1 MQRDG
6 NLVVYSKTNK
16 PCWASHTMG
25 RGQKLRLW
33 ETGEFTV
40 YGASN
45 NREWTSRDI
54 AGGRIKLPIWKPGM
68 TLFDGCESRPLWSQ
82 AYGQGNTFKDTYKSY
97 YIDSL

>member
-1 MQRDG
+1 MVWQEG
-6 NLVVYSKTNK
+6 NLFVLSTSNK
-16 PCWASHTMG
+16 ACWASHTWK

-54 AGGRIKLPIWKPGM
+54 VPARTRLPIWRAGDA
-68 TLFDGCESRPLWSQ
+68 LFDQCDRGPPAFRL
-82 AYGQGNTFKDTYKSY
+82 
-97 YIDSL
+97 

>member
-1 MQRDG
+1 MQGDG

-33 ETGEFTV
+33 ETGELTV

-45 NREWTSRDI
+45 NREWTSRNI
-54 AGGRIKLPIWKPGM
+54 VGVETRLPIWRAGD
-68 TLFDGCESRPLWSQ
+68 TLFH
-82 AYGQGNTFKDTYKSY
+82 
-97 YIDSL
+97 